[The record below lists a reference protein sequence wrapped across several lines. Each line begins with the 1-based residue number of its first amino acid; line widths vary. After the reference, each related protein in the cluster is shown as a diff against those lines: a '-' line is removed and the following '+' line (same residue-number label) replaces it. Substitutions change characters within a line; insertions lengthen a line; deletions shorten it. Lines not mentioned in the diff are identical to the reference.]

1 MVIWTLPIATL
12 VHEAEELLL
21 DPSRFQ
27 VSEETIQRLP
37 RVTRFLVPRSR
48 AQFAGWGALDL
59 GLTTV
64 ASALA
69 AREDEPGPATRV
81 FAVMVIFEALD
92 VLDHAA
98 RWIAEPRYA
107 PGLITSSLVSLPHS
121 IWSLNRLLRD
131 RRIDRGFM
139 FRALGT
145 TLPLSLLMIAGAL
158 LSRVFR
164 RVARD
169 EQRVT
174 FQT

>member
-12 VHEAEELLL
+12 AHEAEELLL
-21 DPSRFQ
+21 YPSRLQ
-27 VSEETIQRLP
+27 VPEEIQPLP
-37 RVTRFLVPRSR
+37 RMTRSLLPLSR
-48 AQFAGWGALDL
+48 AQFAGWAAWDL

-81 FAVMVIFEALD
+81 FAVMVVFEALD
-92 VLDHAA
+92 VVTHAA
-98 RWIAEPRYA
+98 GWIAEPRYA
-107 PGLITSSLVSLPHS
+107 PGLVTSSLVSLPHS

-145 TLPLSLLMIAGAL
+145 TLPLSLLMVALAL
-158 LSRVFR
+158 LSRVLR
-164 RVARD
+164 RVRRD
-169 EQRVT
+169 EQPVT